1 MKRLISLAAA
11 AAMIFGAAS
20 CQKSFTPGQ
29 RGDQLVTFSVN
40 IPDEVGTKARDY
52 SDGTTVDEL
61 ICQAFVDGQWA
72 QTWTFDPTA
81 PGSKKFVAQLDLV
94 TGLTYDILFWAQKKG
109 TGYYNVNNLTYI
121 EAYYHDGK
129 KKCNDEDRDA
139 FYGSVKGFEV
149 STIATEEEVHLTRPF
164 AQINFGSSPNDWTA
178 AAEFV
183 KENGL
188 KSQVTV
194 HNVPR
199 IFDVSAGDVRYR
211 DFLDIEFD
219 YSLCP
224 ASEHHDK
231 SNDFNNEKITYN
243 NTDYAWIA
251 MNYIFAPKD
260 ESLISTVTGSFIHDK
275 NPNSPLTKTVIN
287 VPYKQ
292 NHRTNILGELFTG
305 GNTFIVFVE
314 SGYENDYTVAN
325 PIEFAFETGSSITL
339 SNNVEISKPLV
350 LSGNKQLVVDLNGK
364 TITAS
369 KDLWNTEKKH
379 FSLISVENGATLTI
393 VDSNRNGSVV
403 ARTNDT
409 YTFTV
414 RTGGTLNI
422 EAGTYVGNITA
433 VQVDE
438 GTANIKGGHFSLAQ
452 LAPAANGGDERFT
465 LNCVDANYKAGTA
478 QINVTGGSFVNF
490 NPAKNLAE
498 GENTNFVA
506 EGYEVPTP
514 TQANG
519 KTTYTVIKTET
530 TVTE

>member
-1 MKRLISLAAA
+1 M
-11 AAMIFGAAS
+11 
-20 CQKSFTPGQ
+20 
-29 RGDQLVTFSVN
+29 VTFSVN

-109 TGYYNVNNLTYI
+109 TGYYNTNNLTYI
-121 EAYYHDGK
+121 EAYYPDGK

-149 STIATEEEVHLTRPF
+149 SAIATEEEVHLTRPF
-164 AQINFGSSPNDWTA
+164 AQINFGSSPNDWKA
-178 AAEFV
+178 ASEFV
-183 KENGL
+183 KEKGL
-188 KSQVTV
+188 KSQVFV
-194 HNVPR
+194 SGVPR
-199 IFDVSAGDVRYR
+199 FFNVFTGDVTNRP
-211 DFLDIEFD
+211 LDIGIYFD

-224 ASEHHDK
+224 ASEDK
-231 SNDFNNEKITYN
+231 DGSNDFNKEKITYN

-251 MNYIFAPKD
+251 MNYVFAPKN
-260 ESLISTVTGSFIHDK
+260 ESIITTVTGSFIHDK

-339 SNNVEISKPLV
+339 SDNVEISKPLV

-379 FSLISVENGATLTI
+379 FSLISVEDGATLTI

-422 EAGTYVGNITA
+422 EAGSYVGNITA

-465 LNCVDANYKAGTA
+465 LNCIDANYKAGTA
-478 QINVTGGSFVNF
+478 KINVTGGSFVNF
-490 NPAKNLAE
+490 NPADNLAE
-498 GENTNFVA
+498 GAGTRFVPD
-506 EGYEVPTP
+506 EGYDVTSVESET
-514 TQANG
+514 NG
-519 KTTYTVIKTET
+519 KTITTYTVAKTA